1 MIDVALRPADVRAA
15 DIAVVIDVLRA
26 TSTATQALAAGYERV
41 LCVESIERAEALRGP
56 GRVLAGERSCVKPD
70 GFDQGNS
77 PIEATQPAGSE
88 LVLATTNGT
97 PAVAAAAGHARRV
110 LLACM
115 LNLAATIR
123 ATLLYGAGAELE
135 LQLVCSGTNGAVAVE
150 DVYVAGRV
158 SLGLPGPRTDA
169 TLVAEAVTRGFR
181 SPLEA
186 LSASADARAL
196 EAAGMSDD
204 IAFCAQ
210 ESVLEIVPTLLRESG
225 GVAIVARSENATR
238 RAPPDASARTG
249 DRSVI

>member
-1 MIDVALRPADVRAA
+1 MIDVALHPADVRAA
-15 DIAVVIDVLRA
+15 DLAVVIDVLRA

-56 GRVLAGERSCVKPD
+56 GRVLAGERSCVKPE

-77 PIEATQPAGSE
+77 PIEATQASGSE

-97 PAVAAAAGHARRV
+97 PAVAAAARHARTV

-115 LNLAATIR
+115 LNLDATIR
-123 ATLLYGAGAELE
+123 ATLLHGAGAELE

-186 LSASADARAL
+186 LSGSADARAL
-196 EAAGMSDD
+196 EAAGLSDD

-210 ESVLEIVPTLLRESG
+210 ESVLEIVPKLLRESG
-225 GVAIVARSENATR
+225 GVAIVARSEDATR
-238 RAPPDASARTG
+238 RPPPGASARTG